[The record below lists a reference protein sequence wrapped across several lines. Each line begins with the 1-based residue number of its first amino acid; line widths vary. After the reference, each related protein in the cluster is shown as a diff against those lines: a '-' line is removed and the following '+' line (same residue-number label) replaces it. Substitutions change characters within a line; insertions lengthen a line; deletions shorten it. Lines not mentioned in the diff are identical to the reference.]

1 MNYKN
6 NFPLGN
12 GLVKKNENKF
22 YWNED
27 TLDYFK
33 FQSNYQNEKET
44 IKEITLFVENE
55 CSLENNETEEML
67 INDLIKQVYNK

>member
-1 MNYKN
+1 MST
-6 NFPLGN
+6 
-12 GLVKKNENKF
+12 VKENRF
-22 YWNED
+22 YWNEE
-27 TLDYFK
+27 TLEHFK
-33 FQSNYQNEKET
+33 FNSNYQNKEEV